1 MNTKLK
7 TSKYS
12 LCVNSCM
19 CIVCYKCTMWTH
31 ACVLCATS
39 AQCEL
44 VHVYCVLQ
52 VHNVNSHV
60 SPDMVLQAEHW
71 VNHWTLNST
80 QSVAAANIG
89 PWQLTWV
96 WCNWCQYWLSLLV
109 LCYVLVMWVAFVFR
123 VLLAVSMFGS
133 LGQKFCHCVYNLC
146 WLKCN
151 T

>member
-19 CIVCYKCTMWTH
+19 HVY
-31 ACVLCATS
+31 CVLQVHNVNS
-39 AQCEL
+39 HVSPDM

-80 QSVAAANIG
+80 QSVAANVG

>member
-19 CIVCYKCTMWTH
+19 
-31 ACVLCATS
+31 
-39 AQCEL
+39 
-44 VHVYCVLQ
+44 HVYCVLQ

-71 VNHWTLNST
+71 GMSHQTWCSRLSIGACLTRHGAPGWALGQPLNST
-80 QSVAAANIG
+80 QSVAANVG